1 MTDNLVCSTLLEKIV
16 VTTLTELVF
25 TWIIFNDIGGIW
37 FFPISFTKLPIHKI
51 QSAQNMRKQI

>member
-25 TWIIFNDIGGIW
+25 AWIIFNDIGGIW

-51 QSAQNMRKQI
+51 